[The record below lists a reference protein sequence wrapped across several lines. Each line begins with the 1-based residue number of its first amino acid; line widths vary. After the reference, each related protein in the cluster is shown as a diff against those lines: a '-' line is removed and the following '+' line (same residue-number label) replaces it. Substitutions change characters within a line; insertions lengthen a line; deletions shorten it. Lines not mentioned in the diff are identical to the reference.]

1 MRRHSAQAEVCVQVF
16 YVFGCFLT
24 EHDLSIIYIFFL
36 VIFVAL
42 LHFYLLLFVCEA
54 RSQLQSAARDILKQ
68 LCYVVFFVNLC
79 YCHWAFVIAFCS
91 STEVSCCQFPHSS

>member
-16 YVFGCFLT
+16 YMFGCFLT
-24 EHDLSIIYIFFL
+24 EHDLSIIYIFL

-54 RSQLQSAARDILKQ
+54 HSQKSLRSAARDILKQ

-79 YCHWAFVIAFCS
+79 YCHWVFVVAFCFC
-91 STEVSCCQFPHSS
+91 TEVSCQFPHSS